1 LRCAPL
7 PGAADKL
14 GPRPAHTPRVLLK
27 LDADLV
33 VPGRSPAVVV
43 VEDRELDPVF
53 AHGNRPARKGNAKAT
68 DKGLVLAL
76 ETAATRAGASTGC
89 LRAES
94 RPHHNREGERMTVPK
109 PCLCV
114 ALAVVVLATAVLVG
128 CVETDQPEGVVEV
141 ETGEPV
147 VTEVVLTKELVD
159 KWIACVED
167 KEIKDLV
174 ESLGGDEGGDDP
186 ASLKAAL
193 EGMAASAELD
203 KAVKSHGFDSA
214 QQWAGVSVKVMAG
227 LFSAKMAEAKEQMAE
242 MGDAPEVQ
250 TAKAEME
257 KQLTAF
263 QETFGELTEDEQ
275 QVVNDA
281 LDKIEASM

>member
-1 LRCAPL
+1 
-7 PGAADKL
+7 
-14 GPRPAHTPRVLLK
+14 
-27 LDADLV
+27 
-33 VPGRSPAVVV
+33 
-43 VEDRELDPVF
+43 
-53 AHGNRPARKGNAKAT
+53 
-68 DKGLVLAL
+68 
-76 ETAATRAGASTGC
+76 
-89 LRAES
+89 
-94 RPHHNREGERMTVPK
+94 MTVPK

-114 ALAVVVLATAVLVG
+114 ALAVVVLTTAVLVG
-128 CVETDQPEGVVEV
+128 CPKKTQAPPDTSVMPESSAVVETDQPEGVVEV

-263 QETFGELTEDEQ
+263 QETFGELTDDEQ